1 MENGWHWPDDTGF
14 CEISHHCPQ
23 CHNQR
28 DEVDLVQ
35 HFCCCLFTR
44 VDKKQEYKNRIWI
57 LSQLWLDFA
66 PLVRSSFHC
75 QFIKA
80 CSASISLFSVEN
92 ASQPV
97 LKIEAGSN
105 VGEGSFRSE
114 LNWFW
119 CNTWHSFEK
128 GTFNT
133 KETFRKNWGYFDL
146 LLMWKNGTFSNQC
159 KCISWLYVWFKNSNI
174 FQGGSK
180 VLPPIPST
188 GRHKF
193 WQHTS
198 VALQPV
204 YKVNH
209 LLFSGVKSQMYFKQ
223 DVKQQHAL
231 GAEFMMLKVC
241 Q

>member
-23 CHNQR
+23 CYNQR

-35 HFCCCLFTR
+35 RFCCCLFTR

-80 CSASISLFSVEN
+80 FSASISLFSVEN

-133 KETFRKNWGYFDL
+133 KETFRKKQLHNWSYFDL
-146 LLMWKNGTFSNQC
+146 LMMWENGTFFKSMQVYH
-159 KCISWLYVWFKNSNI
+159 LTAQQYLWFKV
-174 FQGGSK
+174 QGGSK
-180 VLPPIPST
+180 VLPPPS
-188 GRHKF
+188 HQLEDINF
-193 WQHTS
+193 DS
-198 VALQPV
+198 I
-204 YKVNH
+204 H
-209 LLFSGVKSQMYFKQ
+209 LLLCSQFTKLTIYFSQ
-223 DVKQQHAL
+223 
-231 GAEFMMLKVC
+231 E
-241 Q
+241 